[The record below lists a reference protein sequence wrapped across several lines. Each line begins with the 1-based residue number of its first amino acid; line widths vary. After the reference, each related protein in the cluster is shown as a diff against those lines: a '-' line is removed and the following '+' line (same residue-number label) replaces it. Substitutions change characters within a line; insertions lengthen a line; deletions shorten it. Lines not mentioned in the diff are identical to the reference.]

1 MRVLK
6 DNTIGIIVDIQERLF
21 PHIEG
26 HEQLARNVE
35 ILIKGLQALEVPVVV
50 SEQYKKGL
58 GNTIET
64 IESLVDS
71 NPHVEKMA
79 FSCCDEPRLMEK
91 MELTSKRFII
101 IAGIEAHIC
110 VLQTAIDLK
119 VAGYNFKPGS
129 YLACHV
135 SRSRAWRTRPLG
147 ITNNVVVQILIWQT
161 VSGSKSGF
169 RSNPALYSTLIL
181 TITIRGRTQPI
192 PEVQKISLN
201 SRKVLIVA
209 VSMRAIFSPFPA
221 Y

>member
-71 NPHVEKMA
+71 NPHIEKMA

-110 VLQTAIDLK
+110 VLQTAIDLIER
-119 VAGYNFKPGS
+119 GYHPVVIEDCVGS
-129 YLACHV
+129 
-135 SRSRAWRTRPLG
+135 R
-147 ITNNVVVQILIWQT
+147 
-161 VSGSKSGF
+161 
-169 RSNPALYSTLIL
+169 NPANKQNAIERLRKEGVIISTYESIL
-181 TITIRGRTQPI
+181 FELCRYAGNDTFKTISKL
-192 PEVQKISLN
+192 VK
-201 SRKVLIVA
+201 
-209 VSMRAIFSPFPA
+209 
-221 Y
+221 